1 MSEQK
6 SEQRP
11 EEPRRARYV
20 PVFGLLL
27 LYLGIVFLLQS
38 LGIIPWGLW
47 HILWRF
53 WPVLI
58 IIAGLGI
65 LLRRLNPWFAS
76 LLILIILFACLGI
89 AIWQYNPSA
98 PEEATPTT
106 YTEALGNME
115 RAQVKLD
122 FNAGSLVVGSLPA
135 DSTNLV
141 EVGSKAMYGDATVK
155 TDFQRTGTEGRL
167 YLKGDGNA
175 NTKWELRLSRN
186 IPLAIDFTASVSDTK
201 LDLNDLRVNDL
212 SMKVDA
218 GNYQVIMPASAGDI
232 NGYIKADL
240 ANLEVVMPRDAAAR
254 LKVQGNLGVVKVDES
269 RFPLQGNYYM
279 SRNLESAQSK
289 MDLQIDCDLGS
300 VQVK

>member
-11 EEPRRARYV
+11 EGPRRAPYV

-27 LYLGIVFLLQS
+27 LFLGIVFLLQS
-38 LGIIPWGLW
+38 LGVIPWGLW
-47 HILWRF
+47 HILWRL

-58 IIAGLGI
+58 ITAGLSI

-89 AIWQYNPSA
+89 AIGQYNPSA
-98 PEEATPTT
+98 PKEAAPTI

-115 RAQVKLD
+115 RAQIKLN

-155 TDFQRTGTEGRL
+155 TDFQRSDTEGKL

-175 NTKWELRLSRN
+175 NTKWEVKLNRN
-186 IPLAIDFTASVSDTK
+186 IPLTMDFTASVSDTK
-201 LDLNDLRVNDL
+201 LDLNNLRVNDL

-218 GNYQVIMPASAGDI
+218 GNYQVIMPASTGDI

-240 ANLEVVMPRDAAAR
+240 ANLEVTLPTDAAAR
-254 LKVQGNLGVVKVDES
+254 LKIQGDLGVVEIDES

-279 SRNLESAQSK
+279 SRDFELAQNK
-289 MDLQIDCDLGS
+289 IDLKIDCDMGR